1 MSAGSSPSKAM
12 IFAAGLG
19 TRMRPI
25 TDTIPKPLVTV
36 RGKALIDHVLDAF
49 AEAGLSEAVV
59 NVHYLADQIEAH
71 LNGRRTPRI
80 HISDERETLLDQGG
94 GIRKALPLLGEEPF
108 FVANTDAFWIEGP
121 TSNLRRLAAAWDPA
135 KMDALLLV
143 APTATSIGVDW
154 PGDFH
159 MDQEGR
165 LTKRAQTEVA
175 AFVYSGVGILKTE
188 PFANDPRD
196 IFRLSPFLFDA
207 AEKGRL
213 FGVRLEGLWLHV
225 GTPQAIGE
233 AEAAIERSAL

>member
-1 MSAGSSPSKAM
+1 MSAGSSPAKAM

-25 TDTIPKPLVTV
+25 TDTTPKPLVKV

-71 LNGRRTPRI
+71 LKGRTTPRI

-94 GIRKALPLLGEEPF
+94 GIRRALPLLGEEPF